1 MSYHE
6 LLAQRHQDG
15 EHQTQ
20 QRGERGTE
28 GVGRGSV
35 VEDDNVVVV
44 PSGDHLQAMR
54 SLRAEVGPYCVSYRL
69 G

>member
-20 QRGERGTE
+20 QRGAWTEERGT
-28 GVGRGSV
+28 GNV

-44 PSGDHLQAMR
+44 PAGSSPGH
-54 SLRAEVGPYCVSYRL
+54 EVLEG
-69 G
+69 